1 MRRQADRD
9 FVVSRI
15 LASFCEVTNRNHI
28 GGRRSGRARRSGQ
41 RPAENVR
48 AKVNVALVQK
58 KAHVLIRGDPSN
70 VPERLIHQQSG
81 LSRVTVIVFGGSQQR
96 S

>member
-28 GGRRSGRARRSGQ
+28 RGRRSGRARRSGR

-58 KAHVLIRGDPSN
+58 TAHVLIRGDPSN
-70 VPERLIHQQSG
+70 VPEIQACLQSG
-81 LSRVTVIVFGGSQQR
+81 RLQATVIVFDGSQQR